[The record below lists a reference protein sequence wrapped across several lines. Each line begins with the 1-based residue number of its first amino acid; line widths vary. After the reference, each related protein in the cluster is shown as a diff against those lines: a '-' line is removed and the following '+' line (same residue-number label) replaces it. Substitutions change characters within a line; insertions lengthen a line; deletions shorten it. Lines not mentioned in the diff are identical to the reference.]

1 MPKPLIGVDI
11 TRFSANSLHGGLPK
25 DHRGRWIDI
34 ALDFIMISF
43 QYQYQECD
51 MPVKATQSAASERIV
66 SAMNGWA
73 MLIVDIAL
81 LIGAAAVLWQTAV
94 FAGPI
99 RVVGALLAIAGLI
112 MLGGYFTLQPNQA
125 RVLILFGAYK
135 GTVRSSGFHW
145 ANPFYSRTRGNLS
158 QKQSGSG
165 DAERNRAGRRRTGGG
180 LGLQWLATKLSLRAH
195 NFSSDALKVNDKRG
209 SPVEIA
215 AVVVWRVENTAQ
227 AVFDVEDYTSYVEI
241 QSESAIRSIASR
253 YAYDHGAGQGVGDEQ
268 EITLRGGADEV
279 ALALKEELQVRL
291 VKAGVI
297 VEDAR
302 LTHLAYAPEIA
313 PVMLRRQQA
322 EAIIAARKIIV
333 QNAVSMVHMA
343 LDELDQKNVVKLDD
357 ERKAAMVSNLLVV
370 LCGNSDASPVI
381 NTGTLYT

>member
-1 MPKPLIGVDI
+1 
-11 TRFSANSLHGGLPK
+11 
-25 DHRGRWIDI
+25 
-34 ALDFIMISF
+34 MI
-43 QYQYQECD
+43 
-51 MPVKATQSAASERIV
+51 
-66 SAMNGWA
+66 
-73 MLIVDIAL
+73 
-81 LIGAAAVLWQTAV
+81 
-94 FAGPI
+94 
-99 RVVGALLAIAGLI
+99 
-112 MLGGYFTLQPNQA
+112 GGYFTLQPNQA

-135 GTVRSSGFHW
+135 GTVRGSGFHW
-145 ANPFYSRTRGNLS
+145 ANPFYSRCRGNAS
-158 QKQSGSG
+158 NDSAAPPQ
-165 DAERNRAGRRRTGGG
+165 RRR
-180 LGLQWLATKLSLRAH
+180 LWVQWLATKLSLRAH

-209 SPVEIA
+209 NPVEIA

-253 YAYDHGAGQGVGDEQ
+253 YAYDQGEEH

-291 VKAGVI
+291 AKAGVI
-297 VEDAR
+297 VEEAR

-343 LDELDQKNVVKLDD
+343 LDELDRKNVVKLDD
-357 ERKAAMVSNLLVV
+357 ERKARHGQQPAGGAVRKFRCIARDQHRHPLHLTCHRNRANHFS
-370 LCGNSDASPVI
+370 
-381 NTGTLYT
+381 

>member
-1 MPKPLIGVDI
+1 MATKP
-11 TRFSANSLHGGLPK
+11 A
-25 DHRGRWIDI
+25 
-34 ALDFIMISF
+34 
-43 QYQYQECD
+43 
-51 MPVKATQSAASERIV
+51 QSAASERV
-66 SAMNGWA
+66 VGTMNGWA
-73 MLIVDIAL
+73 MLIVNLAL
-81 LIGAAAVLWQTAV
+81 LVGSAYMIKNAAAPGNFTQI
-94 FAGPI
+94 F
-99 RVVGALLAIAGLI
+99 GALIGLLGLI
-112 MLGGYFTLQPNQA
+112 MVGGYFTLQPNQA

-145 ANPFYSRTRGNLS
+145 ANPFYARSRGIAS
-158 QKQSGSG
+158 QKEAGASEG
-165 DAERNRAGRRRTGGG
+165 DQRNRPARRRAVGG
-180 LGLQWLATKLSLRAH
+180 LGFQWLATKLSLRAH

-209 SPVEIA
+209 NPVEIA

-253 YAYDHGAGQGVGDEQ
+253 YAYDQGEEHEV
-268 EITLRGGADEV
+268 TLRGGADEV
-279 ALALKEELQVRL
+279 ALALKEELQIRL
-291 VKAGVI
+291 SKAGVV
-297 VEDAR
+297 VEEAR

-343 LDELDQKNVVKLDD
+343 LDELDRKNVVKLDD

>member
-1 MPKPLIGVDI
+1 
-11 TRFSANSLHGGLPK
+11 
-25 DHRGRWIDI
+25 
-34 ALDFIMISF
+34 
-43 QYQYQECD
+43 
-51 MPVKATQSAASERIV
+51 MPVNPAQSAASERV
-66 SAMNGWA
+66 VNAMNGWA
-73 MLIVDIAL
+73 MLIVNIVL
-81 LIGAAAVLWQTAV
+81 LAGAAALLRLMAEVSGPTHIVGVLL
-94 FAGPI
+94 G
-99 RVVGALLAIAGLI
+99 LAGLI
-112 MLGGYFTLQPNQA
+112 MVGGYFTLQPNQA

-145 ANPFYSRTRGNLS
+145 ANPFYARSRGVNL
-158 QKQSGSG
+158 QKETSHNDSEQ
-165 DAERNRAGRRRTGGG
+165 RNRPGRRRAGVG
-180 LGLQWLATKLSLRAH
+180 LGLLGTKLSLRAH

-209 SPVEIA
+209 NPVEIA

-253 YAYDHGAGQGVGDEQ
+253 YAYDQGEEH

-291 VKAGVI
+291 AKAGVV
-297 VEDAR
+297 VEEAR

-313 PVMLRRQQA
+313 PAMLRRQQA

-343 LDELDQKNVVKLDD
+343 LDELDRKNVVKLDD

-370 LCGNSDASPVI
+370 LCGNSEASPVI

>member
-1 MPKPLIGVDI
+1 MPAK
-11 TRFSANSLHGGLPK
+11 T
-25 DHRGRWIDI
+25 
-34 ALDFIMISF
+34 
-43 QYQYQECD
+43 
-51 MPVKATQSAASERIV
+51 TQPAASERIA
-66 SAMNGWA
+66 SAMNGWG
-73 MLIVDIAL
+73 MLILNIAL
-81 LIGAAAVLWQTAV
+81 LLGGAYLISLTAGEGGPMRVIGGLSAAL
-94 FAGPI
+94 
-99 RVVGALLAIAGLI
+99 GLI
-112 MLGGYFTLQPNQA
+112 MVGGYFTLQPNQA

-145 ANPFYSRTRGNLS
+145 ANPFFSRSRGVNA
-158 QKQSGSG
+158 QKDGGSSEG
-165 DAERNRAGRRRTGGG
+165 DQRNRPGRRRVGGG
-180 LGLQWLATKLSLRAH
+180 LGLQWLSTKLSLRAH
-195 NFSSDALKVNDKRG
+195 NFSSDAIKVNDKRG
-209 SPVEIA
+209 NPVEIA

-253 YAYDHGAGQGVGDEQ
+253 YAYDQGEEH

-291 VKAGVI
+291 LKAGVI
-297 VEDAR
+297 VEEAR

>member
-1 MPKPLIGVDI
+1 
-11 TRFSANSLHGGLPK
+11 
-25 DHRGRWIDI
+25 
-34 ALDFIMISF
+34 
-43 QYQYQECD
+43 
-51 MPVKATQSAASERIV
+51 MPVRPTQSAASERIV
-66 SAMNGWA
+66 SAMNGWGV
-73 MLIVDIAL
+73 LIGHFAL
-81 LIGAAAVLWQTAV
+81 LIGVLYLLSITAATGGPLRI
-94 FAGPI
+94 FAGFAGI
-99 RVVGALLAIAGLI
+99 IGLL
-112 MLGGYFTLQPNQA
+112 MFGGYFTLQPNQA

-145 ANPFYSRTRGNLS
+145 ANPFYSRNRGVIAR
-158 QKQSGSG
+158 KDSGAGQG
-165 DAERNRAGRRRTGGG
+165 DARNRPGHRRAGGG
-180 LGLQWLATKLSLRAH
+180 LGLQWLTTKLSLRAH
-195 NFSSDALKVNDKRG
+195 NFSSEALKVNDKRG
-209 SPVEIA
+209 NPVEIA

-253 YAYDHGAGQGVGDEQ
+253 YAYDQGDEN
-268 EITLRGGADEV
+268 ELTLRGGADDV
-279 ALALKEELQVRL
+279 ALALKEELQARL
-291 VKAGVI
+291 AKAGVI

-302 LTHLAYAPEIA
+302 LTHLAYAPEVA
-313 PVMLRRQQA
+313 QVMLRRQQA

-343 LDELDQKNVVKLDD
+343 LDELDRKNVVKLDD

>member
-1 MPKPLIGVDI
+1 MPLN
-11 TRFSANSLHGGLPK
+11 TARH
-25 DHRGRWIDI
+25 
-34 ALDFIMISF
+34 
-43 QYQYQECD
+43 
-51 MPVKATQSAASERIV
+51 ATTENV
-66 SAMNGWA
+66 VGAMNGWI
-73 MLIVDIAL
+73 MLIINFVL
-81 LIGAAAVLWQTAV
+81 LLGAAFMASRLAQYTFPLQAATGLAA
-94 FAGPI
+94 FAG
-99 RVVGALLAIAGLI
+99 LL

-125 RVLILFGAYK
+125 RVLMLFGAYR

-145 ANPFYSRTRGNLS
+145 ANPLYSRTRGTAS
-158 QKQSGSG
+158 QK
-165 DAERNRAGRRRTGGG
+165 DAVSQEGGKRNRPFSRQSTGG
-180 LGLQWLATKLSLRAH
+180 LGFQWLTTKLSLRAR
-195 NFSSDALKVNDKRG
+195 NFSSDTLKVNDKRG
-209 SPVEIA
+209 NPVEIA

-227 AVFDVEDYTSYVEI
+227 AVFDVEDYSSYVEI

-253 YAYDHGAGQGVGDEQ
+253 YAYDQGEEH

-291 VKAGVI
+291 AKAGVI
-297 VEDAR
+297 VEEAR

-313 PVMLRRQQA
+313 PAMLRRQQA
-322 EAIIAARKIIV
+322 EAVIAARKIIV

-343 LDELDQKNVVKLDD
+343 LDELDRKNVVKLDD

>member
-1 MPKPLIGVDI
+1 MPAQ
-11 TRFSANSLHGGLPK
+11 TA
-25 DHRGRWIDI
+25 
-34 ALDFIMISF
+34 
-43 QYQYQECD
+43 Q
-51 MPVKATQSAASERIV
+51 PVAAERIA
-66 SAMNGWA
+66 SAMNGWG
-73 MLIVDIAL
+73 MLILNIAL
-81 LIGAAAVLWQTAV
+81 LLGAAYLINLAA
-94 FAGPI
+94 AEGGPL
-99 RVVGALLAIAGLI
+99 RVIGGVSALLGLI
-112 MLGGYFTLQPNQA
+112 MVGGYFTLQPNQA

-145 ANPFYSRTRGNLS
+145 ANPFYTRSRV
-158 QKQSGSG
+158 
-165 DAERNRAGRRRTGGG
+165 
-180 LGLQWLATKLSLRAH
+180 GLQWLSTKLSLRAH
-195 NFSSDALKVNDKRG
+195 NFSSDAIKVNDKRG
-209 SPVEIA
+209 NPVEIA

-253 YAYDHGAGQGVGDEQ
+253 YAYDQGEEH

-291 VKAGVI
+291 LKAGVI
-297 VEDAR
+297 VEEAR

>member
-1 MPKPLIGVDI
+1 MPAKTSQP
-11 TRFSANSLHGGLPK
+11 
-25 DHRGRWIDI
+25 
-34 ALDFIMISF
+34 
-43 QYQYQECD
+43 
-51 MPVKATQSAASERIV
+51 ASERIA
-66 SAMNGWA
+66 SAMNGWG
-73 MLIVDIAL
+73 MLILNIAL
-81 LIGAAAVLWQTAV
+81 LLGGAYLISLSAAEGGPMRLIGGFCVL
-94 FAGPI
+94 I
-99 RVVGALLAIAGLI
+99 GLI
-112 MLGGYFTLQPNQA
+112 MVGGYFTLQPNQA

-145 ANPFYSRTRGNLS
+145 ANPFYSRSRGINL
-158 QKQSGSG
+158 QKDGGSSDG
-165 DAERNRAGRRRTGGG
+165 DQRNRPGRRRVGGG
-180 LGLQWLATKLSLRAH
+180 LGLQWLSTKLSLRAH
-195 NFSSDALKVNDKRG
+195 NFSSDAIKVNDKRG
-209 SPVEIA
+209 NPVEIA

-253 YAYDHGAGQGVGDEQ
+253 YAYDQGEEH

-291 VKAGVI
+291 LKAGVI
-297 VEDAR
+297 VEEAR

-333 QNAVSMVHMA
+333 MNAVSMVHMA

>member
-1 MPKPLIGVDI
+1 MPAI
-11 TRFSANSLHGGLPK
+11 T
-25 DHRGRWIDI
+25 
-34 ALDFIMISF
+34 
-43 QYQYQECD
+43 
-51 MPVKATQSAASERIV
+51 TQSAASERIASV
-66 SAMNGWA
+66 MNGWG
-73 MLIVDIAL
+73 MLILNIAL
-81 LIGAAAVLWQTAV
+81 LLGGAYLINLAAAG
-94 FAGPI
+94 GPM
-99 RVVGALLAIAGLI
+99 RVSGGFCALLGVI
-112 MLGGYFTLQPNQA
+112 MVGGYFTLQPNQA

-145 ANPFYSRTRGNLS
+145 ANPFYSRSRGINS
-158 QKQSGSG
+158 QKESGSSEG
-165 DAERNRAGRRRTGGG
+165 DQRNRPGRRRVGGG
-180 LGLQWLATKLSLRAH
+180 LGLQWLSTKLSLRAH
-195 NFSSDALKVNDKRG
+195 NFSSDAIKVNDKRG
-209 SPVEIA
+209 NPVEIA

-253 YAYDHGAGQGVGDEQ
+253 YAYDQGEEH

-279 ALALKEELQVRL
+279 ALALKEELQIRL
-291 VKAGVI
+291 LKAGVI
-297 VEDAR
+297 VEEAR

>member
-1 MPKPLIGVDI
+1 MPAQ
-11 TRFSANSLHGGLPK
+11 TT
-25 DHRGRWIDI
+25 
-34 ALDFIMISF
+34 
-43 QYQYQECD
+43 Q
-51 MPVKATQSAASERIV
+51 PVAAERIA
-66 SAMNGWA
+66 SAMNGWG
-73 MLIVDIAL
+73 MLVLNIAL
-81 LIGAAAVLWQTAV
+81 LLGAAYLINVAA
-94 FAGPI
+94 ADGGPI
-99 RVVGALLAIAGLI
+99 RLIGGLCALLGIL
-112 MLGGYFTLQPNQA
+112 MVGGYFTLQPNQA

-145 ANPFYSRTRGNLS
+145 ANPFYSRSRGINLQKDAGSS
-158 QKQSGSG
+158 QG
-165 DAERNRAGRRRTGGG
+165 DPRNRLGRRRVGGG
-180 LGLQWLATKLSLRAH
+180 LGLQWLSTKLSLRAH
-195 NFSSDALKVNDKRG
+195 NFSSDAIKVNDKRG
-209 SPVEIA
+209 NPVEIA

-253 YAYDHGAGQGVGDEQ
+253 YAYDQGEEH

-291 VKAGVI
+291 LKAGVI
-297 VEDAR
+297 VEEAR

-333 QNAVSMVHMA
+333 MNAVSMVHMA

>member
-1 MPKPLIGVDI
+1 
-11 TRFSANSLHGGLPK
+11 
-25 DHRGRWIDI
+25 
-34 ALDFIMISF
+34 
-43 QYQYQECD
+43 

-66 SAMNGWA
+66 GTMNGWG
-73 MLIVDIAL
+73 MLIVNFAL
-81 LIGAAAVLWQTAV
+81 FVGAGFMLRMTGMV
-94 FAGPI
+94 GPI
-99 RVVGALLAIAGLI
+99 HFAGALLTLI
-112 MLGGYFTLQPNQA
+112 SLVLLRGYFTLQPNQA

-135 GTVRSSGFHW
+135 GTVHSSGFHW
-145 ANPFYSRTRGNLS
+145 ANPFYSRNRGFAPRKYSSPS
-158 QKQSGSG
+158 QG
-165 DAERNRAGRRRTGGG
+165 DRNRAGRHPAGSGP
-180 LGLQWLATKLSLRAH
+180 GLQWLSTKLSLRAH

-209 SPVEIA
+209 NPVEIA

-253 YAYDHGAGQGVGDEQ
+253 YAYDQGDER

-291 VKAGVI
+291 LKAGVV
-297 VEDAR
+297 VEEAR
-302 LTHLAYAPEIA
+302 ITHLAYAPEIA